1 MTKIKKYIQVTD
13 GDKILYFKIPQTLL
27 KHQFKNY
34 CTKGTKRSP
43 RYYLKGLFHLYEEN
57 IEFLETDKDF
67 PITPYN
73 ESFKTPK
80 LRNEGFIEHNL
91 ITGENTVTFDED
103 NRMYVNQ
110 NCIKDQFLY
119 YSRKEYYENPQ
130 TKINIERIKA
140 NYVQSF
146 LRDNINNIV
155 EMQMAENED
164 GKPYMMVK
172 LINN

>member
-1 MTKIKKYIQVTD
+1 MKKNYIKVTD
-13 GDKILYFKIPQTLL
+13 GSDTLYFKIPDSLL

-34 CTKGTKRSP
+34 CSKGTKRSP
-43 RYYLKGLFHLYEEN
+43 RQYLIGLFHLYGEEN

-73 ESFKTPK
+73 KTFKTPQ
-80 LRNEGFIEHNL
+80 LRTEGFIEHNL
-91 ITGENTVTFDED
+91 ITGEHTVTYDED
-103 NRMYVNQ
+103 NRLFVNQ
-110 NCIKDQFLY
+110 NCLKDQFLY

-140 NYVQSF
+140 NYIQSF

-155 EMQMAENED
+155 EMQMLENEE
-164 GKPYMMVK
+164 GKPYLILK
-172 LINN
+172 LMSN